1 MNIVLPSFLELD
13 WNWTGGMGID
23 GREWETGI
31 EMGERERDKN
41 GRIRWHGSDIRGST
55 QKPQKRMLSMI
66 FVIFQK

>member
-31 EMGERERDKN
+31 EMGERERETRMEESDGMAVTLE
-41 GRIRWHGSDIRGST
+41 GRLRNL
-55 QKPQKRMLSMI
+55 KKECFP
-66 FVIFQK
+66 

>member
-13 WNWTGGMGID
+13 WSDENRGERMGD
-23 GREWETGI
+23 WNRNGREG
-31 EMGERERDKN
+31 ERDKN